1 MSKPQVSPIKENLKK
16 KEWDIEKRKE
26 EREEKRIH
34 HLRKMNDQM
43 QI

>member
-26 EREEKRIH
+26 EKKGKGLEIFPVPP
-34 HLRKMNDQM
+34 
-43 QI
+43 